1 MTFFWLLC
9 VCLLLV
15 GLAACPAIFARMGD
29 LWLHWFGVRQPV
41 PCSPRRP
48 ASVPPRSP
56 PHHCLPPPRVLT
68 RAVRRPSKE

>member
-1 MTFFWLLC
+1 MTLFCLLC

-15 GLAACPAIFARMGD
+15 GLAACPEIRARIGD

-48 ASVPPRSP
+48 VSVPPRSP
-56 PHHCLPPPRVLT
+56 PHHRLPPPRVLT
-68 RAVRRPSKE
+68 RAELRLSKE